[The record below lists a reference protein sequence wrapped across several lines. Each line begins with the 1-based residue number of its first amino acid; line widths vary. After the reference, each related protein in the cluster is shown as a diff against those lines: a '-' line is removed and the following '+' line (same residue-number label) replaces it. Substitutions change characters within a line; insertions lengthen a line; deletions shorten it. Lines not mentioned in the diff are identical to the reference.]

1 MIPNARIPA
10 LIAITLT
17 EWAMEHGL
25 SEAAL
30 AASLGVE
37 NLAALQDE
45 ELRLTPADYESLLAL
60 VYRETGREDLGLA
73 IGSRLT
79 VSSYGVLGHAMLSA
93 ATAGE
98 AIRIGLEYYRLT
110 SAFMTLNAETIPEA
124 LIMTARLD
132 YPLPHLQR
140 FAPEEQMVGVTA
152 VARDLLGSDFSPLA
166 IDFAIAPPPY
176 AERMKAWFAC
186 PVRYNQPENRFLI
199 DARLL
204 DVSLRTANAL
214 TAKHLL
220 NLCESL
226 LQQDRAAA
234 PGDLL
239 QRVNA
244 AIRARVGHWPSMV
257 DVAGQL
263 GMSERTLRRRL
274 QEHGTDFQREIDAV
288 RHQLALQLLEN
299 PEVTVEQMAAVLGYS
314 EAVSFRRAFQRWTGH
329 TPQAWRKSAGCGLA
343 AIIP

>member
-1 MIPNARIPA
+1 MMPNARIPA
-10 LIAITLT
+10 LIAITVA
-17 EWAMEHGL
+17 EWGLEHGL
-25 SEAAL
+25 CGEAMAAAL
-30 AASLGVE
+30 GVDSLE
-37 NLAALQDE
+37 ALQDE
-45 ELRLTPADYESLLAL
+45 ELRLSPADYESLLAL
-60 VYRETGREDLGLA
+60 VYRESGREDLGLA

-98 AIRIGLEYYRLT
+98 AIRIGLDYYRLT
-110 SAFMTLNAETIPEA
+110 SAFMTLGAETTPEA

-152 VARDLLGSDFSPLA
+152 VARDLLGSNFCPLA
-166 IDFAIAPPPY
+166 IDFAMPTPPY
-176 AERMKAWFAC
+176 ADRMKAWFAC

-199 DARLL
+199 DSRLL

-220 NLCESL
+220 NLCETL
-226 LQQDRAAA
+226 LQQDRAAS

-244 AIRARVGHWPSMV
+244 AIRARVGRWPAMV
-257 DVAGQL
+257 EVAEQL

-274 QEHGTDFQREIDAV
+274 QELGTDYQREIDAV
-288 RHQLALQLLEN
+288 RHQLALQLLEK
-299 PEVTVEQMAAVLGYS
+299 PEITVEQMAAVLGYS
-314 EAVSFRRAFQRWTGH
+314 EAVSFRRAFQRWTGK
-329 TPQAWRKSAGCGLA
+329 TPQAWRQQVA
-343 AIIP
+343 

>member
-17 EWAMEHGL
+17 DWAREQGVP
-25 SEAAL
+25 ATAL
-30 AASLGVE
+30 AAALGVE
-37 NLAALQDE
+37 SLTALQDE
-45 ELRLTPADYESLLAL
+45 ERRLSPADYEALLAL
-60 VYRETGREDLGLA
+60 IYRETGREDLGLA

-98 AIRIGLEYYRLT
+98 AIRIGLDYYRLT
-110 SAFMTLNAETIPEA
+110 SAFMTLQAHLIPEA

-166 IDFAIAPPPY
+166 IDFAMPPPPY
-176 AERMKAWFAC
+176 ADRMKAWFAC
-186 PVRYNQPENRFLI
+186 PVRYHQPENRFLV
-199 DARLL
+199 DSRLL

-214 TAKHLL
+214 TARHLL
-220 NLCESL
+220 NLCETL
-226 LQQDRAAA
+226 LQQDRATS

-257 DVAGQL
+257 EVAEQL

-274 QEHGTDFQREIDAV
+274 QELGTDYQREIDAV
-288 RHQLALQLLEN
+288 RHHLALQLLEN

-314 EAVSFRRAFQRWTGH
+314 EAVSFRRAFQRWTGK
-329 TPQAWRKSAGCGLA
+329 TPQLWRQESG
-343 AIIP
+343 